1 MNMQMTSTAAWF
13 GLLLS
18 GAVGCKVETENSSDV
33 LSGVPA
39 IEVVDPTPKVVDA
52 IWVTSHKTPKIIG
65 TGDPLNCPQML
76 LAQSFHDRWRETQV
90 LRFWI
95 GGNPAFDPNKEDA
108 CEGDL
113 KNIWS
118 DLGRFN
124 DAIETHMP
132 HIRGVSY
139 SLRDFPETDRA
150 LRIFIDEAATAAS
163 LHEKLDAMDRSTLEG
178 GMDIDHTILRHIFE
192 QQEAYFKQEHMP
204 IIRAAMSQPDLVF
217 EYYDSEKLSYCYHP
231 YKICRGLDYNF
242 YKSDDSTFQLE
253 RLGAPRDSISFLKP

>member
-1 MNMQMTSTAAWF
+1 MNMRMTSTAVWF
-13 GLLLS
+13 GFLLFA
-18 GAVGCKVETENSSDV
+18 AVGCKVETETSSDA
-33 LSGVPA
+33 SSEGHA
-39 IEVVDPTPKVVDA
+39 IEVADPTPKVVDA
-52 IWVTSHKTPKIIG
+52 SWVTSHKTPKIIG
-65 TGDPLNCPQML
+65 TGEPLNCPQML
-76 LAQSFHDRWRETQV
+76 SAQSFHDRWRERQV

-95 GGNPAFDPNKEDA
+95 GENPGFDPNKEDV

-113 KNIWS
+113 KNLWS

-132 HIRGVSY
+132 HIKGVSY

-150 LRIFIDEAATAAS
+150 LRIFIDEAATASS
-163 LHEKLDAMDRSTLEG
+163 LHEKLDVMDRSTLEG

-192 QQEAYFKQEHMP
+192 QQDAYFEREHMP

-231 YKICRGLDYNF
+231 YKICRGLDYKF
-242 YKSDDSTFQLE
+242 YKSDDGTLQLE